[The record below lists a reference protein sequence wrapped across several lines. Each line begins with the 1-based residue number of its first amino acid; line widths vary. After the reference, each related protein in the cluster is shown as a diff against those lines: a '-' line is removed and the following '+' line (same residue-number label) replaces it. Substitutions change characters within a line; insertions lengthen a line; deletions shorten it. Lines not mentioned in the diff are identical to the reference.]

1 MTSLKY
7 MNMLLESLQRKKID
21 SFLFAFSGLIRMI
34 TVIWFFRFVEFEPI
48 KLYLCSQ
55 SSCQCRLIY
64 ARKNIETQTATKYFI
79 TGTKNF
85 KLDWYPF
92 AGNDALTGLVFW
104 KNWYFSFTHWKYW
117 LHLKMDVFWE
127 RGEDMMWNNDLK

>member
-7 MNMLLESLQRKKID
+7 MNMPLESLQRKKID

-34 TVIWFFRFVEFEPI
+34 TVIWFFRFCEFEPI
-48 KLYLCSQ
+48 KLYLCSH

-85 KLDWYPF
+85 ISNLYPF
-92 AGNDALTGLVFW
+92 CRKWCTNTVSVLEKSIFLQHTFDILITFQNGCLMGTA
-104 KNWYFSFTHWKYW
+104 WKY
-117 LHLKMDVFWE
+117 DV
-127 RGEDMMWNNDLK
+127 K